1 MEEAE
6 GKQRQSQEQ
15 LDGITQQLSELQ
27 SKCSALK
34 AEVQRRNTILKSSE
48 VSDQTVLAFSYHIVS
63 DLSDF
68 RLSEVI
74 LGCLIRQCSGVLCV
88 AIPVTNMFFI

>member
-48 VSDQTVLAFSYHIVS
+48 VSDQPVLAFSYHIVS
-63 DLSDF
+63 YSTGNDF
-68 RLSEVI
+68 RSNKAMQWIVV
-74 LGCLIRQCSGVLCV
+74 CCNSSY
-88 AIPVTNMFFI
+88 

>member
-1 MEEAE
+1 MIQKKVEEAE

-48 VSDQTVLAFSYHIVS
+48 VSDRTVLAFSNHIVS
-63 DLSDF
+63 YSTGSDF
-68 RLSEVI
+68 RSDKAVQWSVV
-74 LGCLIRQCSGVLCV
+74 CCNSSY
-88 AIPVTNMFFI
+88 